1 MTPDAALLAAWRDGD
16 TRAGSQLFDRHY
28 ARLARFFKNKV
39 GDEIYDL
46 IQQTMLTCLERC
58 DQLRDDARFAPFLLG
73 VARNVLLH
81 HYRTRARKHDKL
93 DFDVSS
99 VADLFV
105 GGTTIIARRQRDRA
119 LLEALRRLPVE
130 DQILLELYYW
140 EELGGPAL
148 AELYAVPEGT
158 IRTRLRKAR
167 QALEQALGRVGRS
180 LGVALTDSGDNLDA
194 WAREIRALVDGAGS
208 D

>member
-1 MTPDAALLAAWRDGD
+1 MTPDSALLAAWRDGD
-16 TRAGSQLFDRHY
+16 SRAGSQLFDRHY

-46 IQQTMLTCLERC
+46 IQQTMLTCLESC

-81 HYRTRARKHDKL
+81 HYRTRARKHDKI

-105 GGTTIIARRQRDRA
+105 GGTTIIARRQRDR
-119 LLEALRRLPVE
+119 LLLDALRQLSVE

-148 AELYAVPEGT
+148 AELYGAPEGT

-167 QALEQALGRVGRS
+167 MALERALARVARS
-180 LGVALTDSGDNLDA
+180 LGVALTDSADNLDA
-194 WAREIRALVDGAGS
+194 WAREIRALVDGGS
-208 D
+208 SE

>member
-1 MTPDAALLAAWRDGD
+1 VTSDAALLAAWRDGD
-16 TRAGSQLFDRHY
+16 SRAGSQLFDRHY

-46 IQQTMLTCLERC
+46 IQQTMLTCLEHR
-58 DQLRDDARFAPFLLG
+58 DQLRDDARFAPFILG

-93 DFDVSS
+93 DFDASS
-99 VADLFV
+99 IADLCV
-105 GGTTIIARRQRDRA
+105 GGTTIIARRQRDRV
-119 LLEALRRLPVE
+119 LLEALRHLSVE

-140 EELGGPAL
+140 EELPGAAL

-167 QALEQALGRVGRS
+167 HALERALPRVART
-180 LGVALTDSGDNLDA
+180 LGVAMTDSVDNLDA
-194 WAREIRALVDGAGS
+194 WAREVRALVDDESPG
-208 D
+208 